1 MDMRGIAN
9 QKHDGPAEADEEPVC
24 NGRTIPEAGGPNS
37 GGDVYG
43 LWIHRR
49 VRGEE
54 ARTELIESVW
64 KLWLTWDPL
73 FMIDRH
79 AEAFRGLRLLFLD
92 CGKDDEFYLELGAR
106 AFVKKLRAMGIA
118 HEYEEF
124 EDGHMSIS
132 YRMDRSLPKL
142 SHALAR

>member
-54 ARTELIESVW
+54 ARTELIEKVLNVSGRRV
-64 KLWLTWDPL
+64 
-73 FMIDRH
+73 
-79 AEAFRGLRLLFLD
+79 RGRRAHRIGNTTRD
-92 CGKDDEFYLELGAR
+92 TVYL
-106 AFVKKLRAMGIA
+106 V
-118 HEYEEF
+118 
-124 EDGHMSIS
+124 
-132 YRMDRSLPKL
+132 
-142 SHALAR
+142 